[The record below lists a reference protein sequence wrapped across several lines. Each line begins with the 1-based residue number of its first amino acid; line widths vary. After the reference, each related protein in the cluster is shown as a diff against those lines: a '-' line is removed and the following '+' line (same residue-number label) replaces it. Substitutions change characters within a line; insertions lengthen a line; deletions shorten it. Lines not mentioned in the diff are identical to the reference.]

1 MRFAPVCENFHDQ
14 PMYEV
19 GGYRFILN
27 SLTEQVPA
35 TPSSLLQ
42 LAAEWISS
50 EITTDCDK
58 LLTEEDKGGILLAA
72 VSLQTGL
79 PFGMVRWVPNQL
91 ATQVSEIFSCEYVKE
106 GTLYLSGIEKNDR
119 VVVIDDIISTGGTLI
134 GIIKTLQKIEAEIVD
149 VIILAEKGEYNGI
162 KRVKKETGID
172 VRSLINIS
180 VAEKRSRVISPDYR

>member
-1 MRFAPVCENFHDQ
+1 MKFAPVCENFHDQ
-14 PMYEV
+14 PLYEV
-19 GGYRFILN
+19 GGFKFVLN

-35 TPSSLLQ
+35 TPSHLLQ

-50 EITTDCDK
+50 EISHNCDK

-79 PFGMVRWVPNQL
+79 PFGMVRWVPNQI

-119 VVVIDDIISTGGTLI
+119 VVIIDDIVSTGGTMI
-134 GIIKTLQKIEAEIVD
+134 GIIKTLQKVGAEIVE
-149 VIILAEKGEYNGI
+149 VIVLAEKSEYNGI
-162 KRVKKETGID
+162 ENIKKETGVDI
-172 VRSLINIS
+172 RSLIKIS
-180 VAEKRSRVISPDYR
+180 VEDERSRVISPTY